1 MTHSVSKSL
10 LALAVFGAFAS
21 NNANANDCGSTT
33 ASNGA
38 LTVNQTECI
47 SGNGLYYYV
56 DVEDNNT
63 ALEIKTSGGTGE
75 ADILVNT
82 SSWATSSSYTQRTNN
97 AGTEETLAV
106 NANAGR
112 LYISIFGIHQGVT
125 LDVTGNNDGS
135 TNPDTGGGTDP
146 APSMCGS
153 KTLSGYALTLE
164 SQECISGNGQYFY
177 IDVEADNTA
186 LVIETKNG
194 SGQADIFVNT
204 GNWATR
210 SSYIASAESD
220 GTDEALKITANA
232 GRLYISVF
240 GSNDEVSFKVSA
252 DTGTDPVDPDP
263 VDPDPITDV
272 PTLPANPGMCGA
284 ETTED
289 NRLTFNQVECVNDS
303 NYAIYVHADDIEVTV
318 STGGGTGEFDL
329 LVSQQGWA
337 TSTSYDYKSNNVGTS
352 ESITFT
358 AAEGWLYVGLDAE
371 NQTASEVSLLVAIDP
386 TDMPS
391 TNTGGGS
398 TIPVDDFPT
407 DATRFL
413 GLNGSDLVTRIA
425 LTHPQNV
432 SPIYNISGADA
443 TQIYSEANM
452 IAIANAIN
460 ARAPAYTGDDT
471 LDGKFDA
478 DNTSGLE
485 SLFYFL
491 RGSFYVSFSH
501 PDDVPVYSDAVSA
514 AIKTA
519 LRTFFNNS
527 NAWIANEPNGG
538 VLKEALINVDSAGLG
553 AHFNDITIKVLNDYN
568 ADWKASFNMNAAAN
582 SVFTTLWR
590 SQWDD
595 AMKAIFT
602 ADDSILDALFSF
614 QNTHRDLVGSDA
626 EYVLQNAVNE
636 MARLYHVDALFPR
649 VKVLVK
655 AILDTTSKEDETK
668 ALWIKA
674 ASMAD
679 YYDRADCGYYDICG
693 FAYTL
698 EQETLAFNY
707 KCSDSL
713 KIRAQDLYNDQ
724 AAWICEVLGN
734 QESNFHA
741 ILGSGYQP
749 VADDNNEALE
759 LVIFNS
765 SSDYQTY
772 AGQFFGIATNNGGM
786 YLEGAPINE
795 KNQARFIAYEAAWM
809 QPNFHVWNLQHEYVH
824 YLDGRFDLYGGFQ
837 LGMTV
842 DTVWWSEGLGE
853 YISYGNGY
861 ERAIE
866 VGQSQ
871 EFALSE
877 IFKNDYNSGQTRVY
891 QWGYLAVRFMF
902 EKQKASVDHIL
913 SLTRTGK
920 FTEYQEYMDSIG
932 TSYDDQFKEWLVN
945 GVVLG
950 DNNIVEFGPNDT
962 DSSAAGN
969 GTAGNWAGEPV
980 TISTDF
986 SPCVVNDAANAHDTD
1001 NNTLEGNQVVECINS
1016 TSGSASFFIRNEGSL
1031 ATRYEITTTG
1041 GWGNADIM
1049 FNADGWPSAQDNDG
1063 YANGDG
1069 NWDSLIIELNP
1080 DVYWHYITLDG
1091 EFGGVRL
1098 SITEQ

>member
-1 MTHSVSKSL
+1 MRHSVSKTLLSL
-10 LALAVFGAFAS
+10 AALGAFAS
-21 NNANANDCGSTT
+21 NNANASDCGSTT

-56 DVEDNNT
+56 DVESNNT
-63 ALEIKTSGGTGE
+63 ALEIQTSGGTGE
-75 ADILVNT
+75 ADILV
-82 SSWATSSSYTQRTNN
+82 SPYSWATSSSYTQRTNN
-97 AGTEETLAV
+97 SGTEETLAV
-106 NANAGR
+106 TANAGR
-112 LYISIFGIHQGVT
+112 LYVSIFGIHQGVT
-125 LDVTGNNDGS
+125 LAVKGDNDAG
-135 TNPDTGGGTDP
+135 TDTGGGDTTP
-146 APSMCGS
+146 TPSMCGS
-153 KTLSGYALTLE
+153 NTLSGYELTLE
-164 SQECISGNGQYFY
+164 SQECISGNGQYFF
-177 IDVEADNTA
+177 IDVEADNTK
-186 LVIETKNG
+186 LLIETKNG
-194 SGQADIFVNT
+194 SGQADIYVNT

-210 SSYIASAESD
+210 SDNIASAQKD
-220 GTDEALKITANA
+220 GTNEALKITANA
-232 GRLYISVF
+232 GRLYISIF
-240 GSNDEVSFKVSA
+240 GLNDEVSFKVSA
-252 DTGTDPVDPDP
+252 DNGTEP
-263 VDPDPITDV
+263 VDPDPIDPVSDV
-272 PTLPANPGMCGA
+272 PTLPANPGLCGT
-284 ETTED
+284 ETPVEG
-289 NRLTFNQVECVNDS
+289 RLTFNQVECVNGSD
-303 NYAIYVHADDIEVTV
+303 YAMYVHADDIEITI

-337 TSTSYDYKSNNVGTS
+337 SPTSYDHKSSNVGTS

-358 AAEGWLYVGLDAE
+358 ANAGWLYVGLNAE
-371 NQTASEVSLLVAIDP
+371 NQTFSDVSLLVAIDSA
-386 TDMPS
+386 DMPS
-391 TNTGGGS
+391 TDGDGGGS
-398 TIPVDDFPT
+398 TIPVDDYAT
-407 DATRFL
+407 DATRFI

-460 ARAPAYTGDDT
+460 ARAPSYTGDDT

-478 DNTSGLE
+478 TNTSGLE

-491 RGSFYVSFSH
+491 RGSFFVSFAH
-501 PDDVPVYSDAVSA
+501 PDDVPVYSDAVKA
-514 AIKTA
+514 TIKTA

-527 NAWIANEPNGG
+527 NAWKATDSNGG
-538 VLKEALINVDSAGLG
+538 VLKEALINVDSADLG
-553 AHFNDITIKVLNDYN
+553 ADFNDITIKVLNDYN

-590 SQWDD
+590 SQWNDE
-595 AMKAIFT
+595 MKAIFT
-602 ADDSILDALFSF
+602 ADDSILTALFNF
-614 QNTHRDLVGSDA
+614 QNTHRDLIGSNA

-649 VKVLVK
+649 VKTLVK
-655 AILDTTSKEDETK
+655 AVLDTTSKADETK

-698 EQETLAFNY
+698 EQETLSFNY
-707 KCSDSL
+707 QCSDSL

-765 SSDYQTY
+765 ATDYQTY

-842 DTVWWSEGLGE
+842 NTVWWSEGLGE

-920 FTEYQEYMDSIG
+920 FTEYQEYMDNLG
-932 TSYDDQFKEWLVN
+932 TSYDAEFTEWLVN

-950 DNNIVEFGPNDT
+950 DNNIVEFGPNDI
-962 DSSAAGN
+962 DSATAGN

-986 SPCVVNDAANAHDTD
+986 SPCVVDVAANKHDTD
-1001 NNTLEGNQVVECINS
+1001 NNTFVGNQIVECINS
-1016 TSGSASFFIRNEGSL
+1016 SNGSASFFIRNEGNL
-1031 ATRYEITTTG
+1031 ATRYELTTTG
-1041 GWGNADIM
+1041 GWGNADIL
-1049 FNADGWPSAQDNDG
+1049 FKADGWPSAQDNDG

-1069 NWDSLIIELNP
+1069 NWDSLVFELNP
-1080 DVYWHYITLDG
+1080 DVYWHYISLDG
-1091 EFGGVRL
+1091 EFGGVKL